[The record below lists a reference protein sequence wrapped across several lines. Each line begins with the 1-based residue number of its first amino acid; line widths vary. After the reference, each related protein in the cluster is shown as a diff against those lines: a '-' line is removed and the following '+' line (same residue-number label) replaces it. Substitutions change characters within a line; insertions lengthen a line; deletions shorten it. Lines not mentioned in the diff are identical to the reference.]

1 MTYKSAN
8 CTVSSHKH
16 LANNAPCEDA
26 SFHHSENGIHTV
38 VVCDGHGAS
47 YCFRSH
53 IGAQFAAQACNE
65 ILRSF
70 AAEENA
76 AEGLLDE
83 DIREDLVR
91 YLAGSIVDRW
101 RAMVKAH
108 WEDNPFT
115 EEELKD
121 CGPFTPYYKRA
132 AVLTEK
138 DPSLIPTA
146 YGTTMLAAL
155 LVEEKY
161 LLLLQQGDGE
171 CTVIDGN
178 GIQSHPVPWDDRCYC
193 SVTTSLCDPDAAKA
207 MRCHVID
214 LQKTP
219 VAACLLTSDGVTQLV
234 DLESYCT
241 QAVRHLAGTDK
252 QPEAGDPSFPFRDRN
267 RPDDVSMAVILDP
280 QRVRDISRQLKLQVR
295 LRALKCRRK
304 FVRIACD
311 KAEQAIQL
319 PKRALDQAEA
329 RYRKA
334 CREEAEAQALREACR
349 ETLERLEVDCMEA
362 ADNRERELVKR
373 NTAQQLYSAAV
384 NRHKKQAR
392 EILHL
397 DTQVSRCSAELT
409 RLCYG
414 TSTKKGADQA

>member
-26 SFHHSENGIHTV
+26 SFHRSENGIHTI

-53 IGAQFAAQACNE
+53 IGAQFAVQACNE
-65 ILRSF
+65 VLRSF
-70 AAEENA
+70 AASSA
-76 AEGLLDE
+76 AADLLNE
-83 DIREDLVR
+83 DKQGSRVWQ
-91 YLAGSIVDRW
+91 LAGNIVDRW

-115 EEELKD
+115 EAELKD

-132 AVLTEK
+132 SLLSKK

-155 LVEEKY
+155 LVEDKY

-171 CTVIDGN
+171 CTVIDGD

-193 SVTTSLCDPDAAKA
+193 SVTTSLCDADAAQA
-207 MRCHVID
+207 MRYHVID
-214 LQKTP
+214 LQKNP
-219 VAACLLTSDGVTQLV
+219 VAACMLTSDGVTQLAV
-234 DLESYCT
+234 LETYC
-241 QAVRHLAGTDK
+241 AKALRHLASTDRE
-252 QPEAGDPSFPFRDRN
+252 PELGDASFPFGDRK

-280 QRVRDISRQLKLQVR
+280 QRVRGVSRQLKLQVR
-295 LRALKCRRK
+295 LRALKCERK

-311 KAEQAIQL
+311 KAEQAVQL

-334 CREEAEAQALREACR
+334 CQEEAEAQALLEACR

-362 ADNRERELVKR
+362 ADNRERELAKR
-373 NTAQQLYSAAV
+373 NAARQCY
-384 NRHKKQAR
+384 NAALNCQSKQEHR
-392 EILHL
+392 LRRL
-397 DTQVSRCSAELT
+397 DTQVKRSNMELQ

-414 TSTKKGADQA
+414 TPANRGGEQA